1 MRVPILTALYQRL
14 NGHVPAPVYSNVPEG
29 TAPPY
34 VAIGEGTFTTLD
46 TDDSRG
52 GEAVIEVQT
61 WTSNKSRNG
70 GMAGF
75 KQASEISD
83 AIRSRLHEQY
93 LSAEGYS
100 IAFAIHNDSASFDEP
115 DGKTK
120 RVVDTYRI
128 VFHE

>member
-1 MRVPILTALYQRL
+1 MRRPIVTAVYQRL
-14 NGHVPAPVYSNVPEG
+14 SGHVPAPVFNSVPKG

-34 VAIGEGTFTTLD
+34 VAIGEGTFTAQD

-52 GEAVIEVQT
+52 GEALIEIQT
-61 WTSNKSRNG
+61 WTSDDARGG
-70 GMAGF
+70 GMEGF
-75 KQASEISD
+75 KQASQISD
-83 AIRSRLHEQY
+83 AIRERLHEQH

-100 IAFAIHNDSASFDEP
+100 LAFAFFNDSASFEEP

-120 RVVDTYRI
+120 RVADTYRI